1 MSCSMLSFSETTLF
15 TTEMFNPDSAVFRSS
30 KINFL
35 ALKFVES
42 ALTLTLTALI
52 LPRLNE
58 NMKMKFDSQRTRR
71 NPVQLSWKM
80 SLIFSTVY
88 FTGIFTKS
96 LQKLENK
103 PKNSNAY
110 QIELLSAKTI

>member
-1 MSCSMLSFSETTLF
+1 MSCFVLSFSETALF
-15 TTEMFNPDSAVFRSS
+15 TTEMFNRDSVVFRSS
-30 KINFL
+30 KINFF

-52 LPRLNE
+52 LPRLIE
-58 NMKMKFDSQRTRR
+58 NMKMKLDSRKTRR

-80 SLIFSTVY
+80 LLIFNTEY
-88 FTGIFTKS
+88 FTCTFTKS